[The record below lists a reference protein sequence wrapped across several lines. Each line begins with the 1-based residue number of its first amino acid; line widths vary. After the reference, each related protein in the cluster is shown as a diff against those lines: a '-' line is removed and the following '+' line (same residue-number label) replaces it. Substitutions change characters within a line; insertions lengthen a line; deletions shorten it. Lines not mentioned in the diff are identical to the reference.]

1 MGGEGAGSGGAALK
15 EGRGDLPP
23 LGAATTSVTVS
34 GEGGGSGGT
43 TLGGG
48 GRGADPLPFGAVAA
62 SAMMGGERTEDLAMP
77 TSVWRPLPTSTRR
90 DGSSAGDSD
99 GGSSGMVLGRRQ

>member
-1 MGGEGAGSGGAALK
+1 MGGEGGGSDGAALK

-23 LGAATTSVTVS
+23 LGAAATSVTVS

-43 TLGGG
+43 TLGE

-62 SAMMGGERTEDLAMP
+62 SVMVGGERTEDLATP
-77 TSVWRPLPTSTRR
+77 TSAWRPLPTSTRR
-90 DGSSAGDSD
+90 DGSSAGDGD
-99 GGSSGMVLGRRQ
+99 GGSSGMVLGRRR